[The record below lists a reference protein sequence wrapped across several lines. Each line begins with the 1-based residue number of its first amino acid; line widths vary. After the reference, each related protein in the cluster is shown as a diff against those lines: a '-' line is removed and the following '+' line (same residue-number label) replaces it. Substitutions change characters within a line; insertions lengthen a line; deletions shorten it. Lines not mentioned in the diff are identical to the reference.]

1 MKIDNSRVNK
11 GHTVIAITASKT
23 WIVLQVQTINLIIF
37 MVDVVENSIFLT
49 KGKTKVCR
57 PSIKKQSQILMVKE
71 VWM

>member
-1 MKIDNSRVNK
+1 MDNSRGNK

-23 WIVLQVQTINLIIF
+23 WIMLQVQTINLIIVI
-37 MVDVVENSIFLT
+37 VDVIENSIFLT

-57 PSIKKQSQILMVKE
+57 PSMKKQSQILMVKK